1 MEWLRGC
8 NFYIGT
14 CQEKKKYTKDCIMSS
29 KTNVEIQNNGRHT
42 THTAYHTCIP
52 IDKHLFFLKWS
63 FFLSSTATVAM
74 VVVVVTVAVLFP
86 TCWLAGPWICALA
99 ASIAAVNAFILS
111 KLSVELLS
119 PDWLMISPLCPCPS
133 IYASWADSVLLWAV
147 MEINGLV
154 VVLGGTGGGVFL

>member
-1 MEWLRGC
+1 MIKLLEILHRHLSGK
-8 NFYIGT
+8 
-14 CQEKKKYTKDCIMSS
+14 QEKHTKHCITSS
-29 KTNVEIQNNGRHT
+29 KTSVETPNSGAHMIQVV
-42 THTAYHTCIP
+42 YHTCIP

-99 ASIAAVNAFILS
+99 ASMAAVSAFILS

-133 IYASWADSVLLWAV
+133 MYASWADSVLLWAV

>member
-1 MEWLRGC
+1 MLLQFLHRYLSGRE
-8 NFYIGT
+8 
-14 CQEKKKYTKDCIMSS
+14 EKYTKHCIMSS
-29 KTNVEIQNNGRHT
+29 KTDVEIQNNGRHI
-42 THTAYHTCIP
+42 THVLYCTCIP

-99 ASIAAVNAFILS
+99 ASIAAVSAFILS